1 VRSRLT
7 RIVIPVLGL
16 LSVTA
21 ALALVGTA
29 PLVLFPSSKEAG
41 PRPAPPSASSQVG
54 TVTASPPGHGPSSRG
69 PTPSQPRQPLEAGS
83 TPAGLDLLGFPTGPA
98 TPDAVGGGVSQP
110 PTGPA
115 TEQPGEGDED
125 EGEQPGEDKGHK
137 DKDKG
142 KGKPEDKGHK
152 GKGHKEHKDKEHKDK
167 GHKGKAKGHSKD
179 KAHGEA
185 KGHGKWQGRADVA
198 FAPRGAKP
206 SHVRSPGAG
215 KHARRSPRSHA
226 RPRR

>member
-1 VRSRLT
+1 
-7 RIVIPVLGL
+7 
-16 LSVTA
+16 
-21 ALALVGTA
+21 
-29 PLVLFPSSKEAG
+29 
-41 PRPAPPSASSQVG
+41 
-54 TVTASPPGHGPSSRG
+54 
-69 PTPSQPRQPLEAGS
+69 
-83 TPAGLDLLGFPTGPA
+83 
-98 TPDAVGGGVSQP
+98 VSQP

-137 DKDKG
+137 DKD

>member
-29 PLVLFPSSKEAG
+29 PLVLFPSSKGAG

-54 TVTASPPGHGPSSRG
+54 TVTAPSPRHGPSSGEAG
-69 PTPSQPRQPLEAGS
+69 PSPPQSPLESGR
-83 TPAGLDLLGFPTGPA
+83 TPAGLESPGFSLGPS
-98 TPDAVGGGVSQP
+98 TPDKSGGGVARPS
-110 PTGPA
+110 TGPGA
-115 TEQPGEGDED
+115 EQPGGGGE
-125 EGEQPGEDKGHK
+125 EGEQPGEGKGHK
-137 DKDKG
+137 
-142 KGKPEDKGHK
+142 DKGHK
-152 GKGHKEHKDKEHKDK
+152 GKGHMDKD
-167 GHKGKAKGHSKD
+167 HKGKAKGHSKD

-206 SHVRSPGAG
+206 SHVRSSEAG
-215 KHARRSPRSHA
+215 KHARRSARSHA

>member
-16 LSVTA
+16 LAVTA

-29 PLVLFPSSKEAG
+29 PLVLFPSSKGAG
-41 PRPAPPSASSQVG
+41 PRPEPPSASSQVG
-54 TVTASPPGHGPSSRG
+54 TVTASPPWRGPSSGEAG
-69 PTPSQPRQPLEAGS
+69 PLQPQSPLESGR
-83 TPAGLDLLGFPTGPA
+83 TPAGLESPGFSVGPT
-98 TPDAVGGGVSQP
+98 TPDKSGGGVSRP
-110 PTGPA
+110 STGPG
-115 TEQPGEGDED
+115 TEQPGEGDDD
-125 EGEQPGEDKGHK
+125 EGEQPGEGKGHK
-137 DKDKG
+137 
-142 KGKPEDKGHK
+142 DKGHK
-152 GKGHKEHKDKEHKDK
+152 GKGHKDKD
-167 GHKGKAKGHSKD
+167 HKGKAKGHSKD

-198 FAPRGAKP
+198 FGPRGTKP
-206 SHVRSPGAG
+206 SHVRSSGAG

>member
-1 VRSRLT
+1 MRSRLT

-54 TVTASPPGHGPSSRG
+54 SVTASPPGHGPSSRG
-69 PTPSQPRQPLEAGS
+69 PAPSQPQPPLEAGS
-83 TPAGLDLLGFPTGPA
+83 TPAGLDSPGFPAGPA

-110 PTGPA
+110 PTGPV
-115 TEQPGEGDED
+115 TEQPGEGDDD
-125 EGEQPGEDKGHK
+125 EGEQPGEGKGHKDKGKGHKDKGHK
-137 DKDKG
+137 DK
-142 KGKPEDKGHK
+142 
-152 GKGHKEHKDKEHKDK
+152 GHKEHKEKQ
-167 GHKGKAKGHSKD
+167 HKGKAKGHSKD

-206 SHVRSPGAG
+206 SHVRSSGAG
-215 KHARRSPRSHA
+215 RHARRSPRSHA

>member
-29 PLVLFPSSKEAG
+29 PLVLFPPSKEAG

-54 TVTASPPGHGPSSRG
+54 SVTALPPGHGPSSRG
-69 PTPSQPRQPLEAGS
+69 SAPSQPQLPLEAGS
-83 TPAGLDLLGFPTGPA
+83 TPAGLDSLGFPAGTA
-98 TPDAVGGGVSQP
+98 TRDAVGGGVSQP
-110 PTGPA
+110 PTGPV
-115 TEQPGEGDED
+115 TEQPGEGDDD
-125 EGEQPGEDKGHK
+125 EGEQPGEGNGHKDKGKSKGKGHKDKGHK
-137 DKDKG
+137 DK
-142 KGKPEDKGHK
+142 EHK
-152 GKGHKEHKDKEHKDK
+152 EKEHKEKE
-167 GHKGKAKGHSKD
+167 HKGKAKGHSKD

-198 FAPRGAKP
+198 FTPRGAKP
-206 SHVRSPGAG
+206 SHVRSPAAG
-215 KHARRSPRSHA
+215 KHARRSPHSHA